1 MCGDLKVRLILKKR
15 DLSVMANEIQPDSAK
30 SMSSYIDSQELS
42 AKLPLTVDKIHN
54 FGFGM
59 ELMQK
64 LQTME
69 VRNKELE
76 AALEIKESTIQKM
89 RDLNEN
95 LQKQIRNKDTMRLS
109 QLELL
114 AMRNVELEMKIFR
127 MQHQRVKEI

>member
-1 MCGDLKVRLILKKR
+1 
-15 DLSVMANEIQPDSAK
+15 MANEIQPDSAK
-30 SMSSYIDSQELS
+30 SMSSYFDSQELS